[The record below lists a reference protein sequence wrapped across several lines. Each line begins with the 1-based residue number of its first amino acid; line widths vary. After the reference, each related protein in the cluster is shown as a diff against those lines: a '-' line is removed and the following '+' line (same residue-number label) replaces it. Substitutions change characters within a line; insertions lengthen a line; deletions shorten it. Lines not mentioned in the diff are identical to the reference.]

1 MRQPKNKHIVKTK
14 RRLVLFGITCCAVII
29 GLTIMLGKTW
39 VEIYQKYQQKD
50 SLTAKLEELQKEEE
64 ELKADVER
72 LQDPD
77 YVARYAREKYL
88 YSKDGEFIIKL
99 P

>member
-1 MRQPKNKHIVKTK
+1 MLKSVGSLRY
-14 RRLVLFGITCCAVII
+14 RDVLLA
-29 GLTIMLGKTW
+29 
-39 VEIYQKYQQKD
+39 
-50 SLTAKLEELQKEEE
+50 TAKLEELQKEEE

>member
-1 MRQPKNKHIVKTK
+1 MKDFK
-14 RRLVLFGITCCAVII
+14 IT
-29 GLTIMLGKTW
+29 
-39 VEIYQKYQQKD
+39 VEMKEAAEVQIK
-50 SLTAKLEELQKEEE
+50 ELQKEEE

-72 LQDPD
+72 LQDPV

>member
-39 VEIYQKYQQKD
+39 VQMYQKYQQKD

-77 YVARYAREKYL
+77 YVARYPTEKYL
-88 YSKDGEFIIKL
+88 YSKDGEVIIKL

>member
-1 MRQPKNKHIVKTK
+1 
-14 RRLVLFGITCCAVII
+14 
-29 GLTIMLGKTW
+29 MLGKTW

-77 YVARYAREKYL
+77 YVARYAREKYY
-88 YSKDGEFIIKL
+88 YSKDGELILKI
-99 P
+99 PDEDEEEDN

>member
-1 MRQPKNKHIVKTK
+1 
-14 RRLVLFGITCCAVII
+14 
-29 GLTIMLGKTW
+29 MLGKTW

-77 YVARYAREKYL
+77 YVARY
-88 YSKDGEFIIKL
+88 D
-99 P
+99 

>member
-1 MRQPKNKHIVKTK
+1 MSNPVTKKTK
-14 RRLVLFGITCCAVII
+14 RRLVFIILATLAVMGLI
-29 GLTIMLGKTW
+29 GFYISKTW
-39 VEIYQKYQQKD
+39 FQIIDKNKEAKLLANQI
-50 SLTAKLEELQKEEE
+50 AKLEDNESY
-64 ELKADVER
+64 LKGEVEK

-88 YSKDGEFIIKL
+88 YSKDGEFTIRI

>member
-1 MRQPKNKHIVKTK
+1 
-14 RRLVLFGITCCAVII
+14 
-29 GLTIMLGKTW
+29 MLGKTW
-39 VEIYQKYQQKD
+39 IEIYQKYQQKD
-50 SLTAKLEELQKEEE
+50 SLTAQLEKLQKEEA
-64 ELKADVER
+64 ELKVDVER

-77 YVARYAREKYL
+77 YVARKNKKKYL